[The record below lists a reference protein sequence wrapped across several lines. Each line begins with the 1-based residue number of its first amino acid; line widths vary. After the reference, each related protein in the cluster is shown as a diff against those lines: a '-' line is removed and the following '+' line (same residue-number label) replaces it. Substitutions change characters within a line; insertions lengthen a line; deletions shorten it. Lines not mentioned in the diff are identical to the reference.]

1 MTENRLKVAVL
12 MGGTS
17 REREVSLRTGAAV
30 VAALER
36 LGHSPVVIDPDRA
49 VAARLIEAEP
59 DVAFIALHGR
69 GGEDGT
75 MQGLLGILG
84 IPHTG
89 SGVLASAAAMDKAFA
104 KKLLRAAGLPVPDG
118 IVVGADEVA
127 AGAWTAPPFAPPWIV
142 KPSREGSSVGIVIVR
157 ERAGLAAALAEAAA
171 HDREILVERFIE
183 GREITVGILGN
194 DDPFALPAIEIAPKS
209 GVYDYASKYTKGA
222 TEYIIPPRMPEGEI
236 ARCQALALATHRV
249 LGCRGLSRVDLLVNA
264 DGPVILE
271 ANTIPGMTETSL
283 LPKAAAA
290 YGLPFHEMIG
300 KLIAWALEDRDH
312 EVSAPSGAASSQAA

>member
-1 MTENRLKVAVL
+1 MTEHRLKVAVL

-30 VAALER
+30 VAAVER
-36 LGHSPVVIDPDRA
+36 LGHCPIVIDPDREVA
-49 VAARLIEAEP
+49 VRLLEAAP

-75 MQGLLGILG
+75 MQGLLDILG

-89 SGVLASAAAMDKAFA
+89 SGVLASAAAMDKVFS
-104 KKLLRAAGLPVPDG
+104 KKILRAAGLPVPDG
-118 IVVGADEVA
+118 IVVDTDALSSGS
-127 AGAWTAPPFAPPWIV
+127 WTEPPFAPPWIV
-142 KPSREGSSVGIVIVR
+142 KPSREGSSVGIGIVR
-157 ERAGLAAALAEAAA
+157 DRAGLGAALAEAAS

-249 LGCRGLSRVDLLVNA
+249 LGCRGLSRVDLLVGPE
-264 DGPVILE
+264 GPVILE

-290 YGLPFHEMIG
+290 YGLAFHEMIG
-300 KLIAWALEDRDH
+300 KLIAWALEDRDR
-312 EVSAPSGAASSQAA
+312 EVSASGVAVSSQAA